1 MEKALLVI
9 DIQNDYLW
17 EKRKNKFTYDTEKII
32 KSINKTIN
40 KCKKDHDII
49 YISHLINNFPTN
61 KLLFGFS
68 IKGTEGAELYSK
80 LNIVSNL
87 KFDKYFSDAYKSK
100 KFRNYMKKQN
110 YKEVALCG
118 LDQCGCVYHTALG
131 ALKETSKVYII
142 KESTACRYS
151 KERLNKTV
159 NELKSLGVTFI

>member
-1 MEKALLVI
+1 M
-9 DIQNDYLW
+9 
-17 EKRKNKFTYDTEKII
+17 KN
-32 KSINKTIN
+32 
-40 KCKKDHDII
+40 
-49 YISHLINNFPTN
+49 
-61 KLLFGFS
+61 
-68 IKGTEGAELYSK
+68 
-80 LNIVSNL
+80 
-87 KFDKYFSDAYKSK
+87 
-100 KFRNYMKKQN
+100 QN